1 MLGQPAGA
9 DSPLCRLSNNQSQ
22 ASLQSSSISTW
33 NNEHVPDTGIRLPP
47 GTPTQRVAVLDLHPT
62 QLAVGMQQVHEKMEK
77 VASKQQKGPEALDKF
92 LQNHPVPVVLGPNH
106 SPYLIDHHHLCLA
119 LQMMG
124 IPQCYA
130 GVVRDYSQL
139 NPEQFWA
146 AMAFHNYL
154 WPYDA
159 NGNPVDIHEL
169 PKLLPHTVK
178 GLVDDP
184 YRSLAALVRKAGG
197 YTKSTKPFSEVSYA
211 YGAASSA

>member
-77 VASKQQKGPEALDKF
+77 VAS
-92 LQNHPVPVVLGPNH
+92 
-106 SPYLIDHHHLCLA
+106 
-119 LQMMG
+119 
-124 IPQCYA
+124 
-130 GVVRDYSQL
+130 VVRDYSQL

-197 YTKSTKPFSEVSYA
+197 YTKSTKPFSEV
-211 YGAASSA
+211 